1 MAPPPSRRVLHC
13 VTRGPINLA
22 RSRRRVDGWMDGAGG
37 RDMLYVPIA
46 IESYLHDFEE
56 EQKLESSFLLITANL
71 ALALSAS
78 ASVQLINDSRHR
90 WTLED

>member
-37 RDMLYVPIA
+37 RDMLYVPI
-46 IESYLHDFEE
+46 ESYLHDFEE

-78 ASVQLINDSRHR
+78 AQVCN
-90 WTLED
+90 